1 MKNIISKIK
10 PDSIAMELGLEAGD
24 KLVSINGTEVHDIID
39 YKFLITD
46 EEIVVEIEK
55 NHGEHWEL
63 EIEKDYDEDL
73 GIEFE
78 NSIMDGARSCR
89 NKCIFCFIDQLPK
102 GMRESLYF
110 KDDDSRLSFLQGNFV
125 TLTNMT
131 DADIDRIIRYRISPI
146 NISVHTTNPEL
157 RKKMLKNRFA
167 GDIFERLKRL
177 AEAGISSK
185 AQIVLVPGV
194 NDGEELKKTIEDL
207 FSLYPNLEGVACVP
221 VGITKYR
228 EGLPVLKTFNKE
240 SALKEIMLVKELQ
253 NKYQKLIGEPFVR
266 LSDEFYVMAEEEVP
280 SKEFYQGFSQLEDGV
295 GMIRILRENINKTL
309 GALDKENKG
318 EFTIITGASG
328 YKELLNCANIIEEY
342 SSNIKLKVLKVIN
355 EFFGET
361 ITVVGL
367 LTGMDIVNA
376 LKKGDSYKKV
386 IIPSNVLRAG
396 ERIFLDDMT
405 IEDVERLTDCKIII
419 ADYSGE
425 DLIDCLNKELKEE

>member
-1 MKNIISKIK
+1 MKNVISKIK
-10 PDSIAMELGLEAGD
+10 PNSIAMEIGLEAGD
-24 KLVSINGTEVHDIID
+24 KLISVNGIEVHDIID

-46 EEIVVEIEK
+46 EDIVVEIEK
-55 NHGEHWEL
+55 NKGELWEI

-78 NSIMDGARSCR
+78 NSIMDGAKSCR

-131 DADIDRIIRYRISPI
+131 DEDIDRIIRYRISPI
-146 NISVHTTNPEL
+146 NVSVHTTNPEL
-157 RKKMLKNRFA
+157 RKKMLNNRFA
-167 GDIFERLKRL
+167 GDIFNRLQRL
-177 AEAGISSK
+177 AEAGISLK
-185 AQIVLVPGV
+185 AQIVIVPGV
-194 NDGEELKKTIEDL
+194 NDGEELRNTIEDL

-228 EGLPVLKTFNKE
+228 EGLAVLKTFNKE
-240 SALKEIMLVKELQ
+240 SALKEILLVKELQ
-253 NKYQKLIGEPFVR
+253 NKYEELTGEPFVR

-280 SKEFYQGFSQLEDGV
+280 SKEFYKDFAQLEDGV
-295 GMIRILRENINKTL
+295 GMIRILRENIAKSL
-309 GALDKENKG
+309 GDLVKEDKG
-318 EFTIITGASG
+318 QFTIITGASG
-328 YKELLNCANIIEEY
+328 YKELLNCARIIE
-342 SSNIKLKVLKVIN
+342 SHSPNIKIQVLKVIN

-367 LTGMDIVNA
+367 LTGKDIVSA
-376 LKKGDSYKKV
+376 LKNNNHYGKV

-396 ERIFLDDMT
+396 ESVFLDDMT
-405 IEDVERLTDCKIII
+405 IDDVERLTDCKIIV

-425 DLIDCLNKELKEE
+425 DLINCINKEIKEE